1 MSQTEFGGAV
11 MVESNPKPKKPTKD
25 TGHVRLSKDLVGKLN
40 YIISVQGGSQDTF
53 LDPLVRK
60 VILKK
65 FEELTAAS
73 DPKRK

>member
-1 MSQTEFGGAV
+1 MSHTEFGGAV
-11 MVESNPKPKKPTKD
+11 MMESKPEELTKEN
-25 TGHVRLSKDLVGKLN
+25 TKNVRLEKDLVGKLN
-40 YIISVQGGSQDTF
+40 YIVSVVGGSQAEI

>member
-1 MSQTEFGGAV
+1 MSHTEFGGAV
-11 MVESNPKPKKPTKD
+11 MMESKPEELTKEN
-25 TGHVRLSKDLVGKLN
+25 TKNVRLAKDLVGKLN
-40 YIISVQGGSQDTF
+40 YIVSVVGGSQAEI

>member
-1 MSQTEFGGAV
+1 MSHTEFGGAV
-11 MVESNPKPKKPTKD
+11 MMESKPEELTKEN
-25 TGHVRLSKDLVGKLN
+25 TKNVRLAKDLVGQLN
-40 YIISVQGGSQDTF
+40 YIVSVVGGSQAEI